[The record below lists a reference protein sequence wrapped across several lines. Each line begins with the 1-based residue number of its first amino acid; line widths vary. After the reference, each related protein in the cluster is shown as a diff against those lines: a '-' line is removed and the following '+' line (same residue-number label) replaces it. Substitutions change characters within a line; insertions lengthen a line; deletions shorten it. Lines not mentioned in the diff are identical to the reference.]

1 MKRILNKIKKSLH
14 NTGSSLI
21 LVIVALAFI
30 GILTGALLTA
40 VGYVYRQKLYD
51 YNARSNFYYLDQAMD
66 EIYSSVGAMTMNDL
80 MEAYQKTR
88 EQIIKFDPDKKAYV
102 NMDEADANQLFKDN
116 FAKEIAQD
124 TDFTTA
130 NIKTVIK
137 NSITNSTIE
146 LVDDSSKPLAVKYV
160 YLVEDVTT
168 GKQKPVYKNSYS
180 NTDDASK
187 LAKIVI
193 QNVVLRRTAAYER
206 STAKGSF
213 QQTIATDIEITRPD
227 FNITF
232 GNNTIDINNLFEFS
246 IISDSGVDF
255 DRISKDILTISGNV
269 YAANDFYNKE
279 YNDYTTA
286 KQKSTYS
293 DTITDDATNI
303 EYKMNKVSNYN
314 YTDSST
320 TNLYNRGRATNNSVA
335 DDIVYKADNLYNGKN
350 DRSKY
355 SGFYIDGGR
364 VSILADKVIVPGSI
378 AVMNGGSL
386 AVYGINSGDLAVTNV
401 WADEVVLDGYSLNT
415 TNANIKEGPSA
426 VFNSNLYVKD
436 DTTINSEFSRFKLD
450 GSYYGFG
457 NSTRRDD
464 RAFIPTTAK
473 QKDTDDANIYQEI
486 VGKDSSGN
494 DIIENRGHYNS
505 SAIIINGEHT
515 ILDLSTTK
523 KIFIAGRSYIELSN
537 TKVSSSTDDT
547 VDPNKGRIAGETVS
561 QKTNVY
567 QYDPKIGDY
576 KTGESISVKSS
587 QLAYYPNKAS
597 GQIIEVQANDAN
609 NNRGYKP
616 GLYFEFSNSSKIK
629 DMTLF
634 SKYFGPDHLVP
645 ISKQE
650 EVIGAG
656 TANEKTKEYHYIDFE
671 QAVRNVKFNT
681 AYFTT
686 IPSAYDAT
694 VEADITKYAD
704 ILKQRFIKDY
714 FDYFNF
720 CVNKDSKYKLT
731 YLGYEQDYDDDA
743 YQADTLKLSDTA
755 FATTYP
761 DTDLNILEQDR
772 SNPDREEINKKA
784 VELQNVT
791 NYTDFIAG
799 QVAVPDVGVGLDPS
813 QMYTSGAVTK
823 TNKLIDSTISYD
835 KNVEFTVTIDN
846 DSVISSILEGDTS
859 NTASDV
865 NTGTFVDN
873 TGKHYNY
880 MKMAL
885 KDLPDSS
892 PEAIFVNKI
901 VNQNGE
907 GGLTPINYYMNYDKV
922 ALLDP
927 SQNKD
932 INPSNLD
939 LGQYNVWASS
949 GDVTID
955 KDDVG
960 SAEVTGIVVA
970 MGDVYF
976 KNIEKFNGLIM
987 TGGKV
992 YIGTNNEQL
1001 TNISATTLCR
1011 NIMNEVL
1018 SKASVYDTASTD
1030 VVKQRNADNAV
1041 KFLSLFK
1048 AYEEVANKAKNGD
1061 YRPDETAR
1069 NVTSI
1074 DYSDVIKYNNWMR
1087 NVD

>member
-1 MKRILNKIKKSLH
+1 MKKILNKIKKSLH

-66 EIYSSVGAMTMNDL
+66 EIYSSLGAMTMNDL

-88 EQIIKFDPDKKAYV
+88 EQIITFDPDKKTYV

-124 TDFTTA
+124 ADFTTA

-146 LVDDSSKPLAVKYV
+146 LVDDASKPMMVKYV
-160 YLVEDVTT
+160 YIVTDASNNP
-168 GKQKPVYKNSYS
+168 KPVYKSSYS

-193 QNVVLRRTAAYER
+193 QNVILRRTASYER
-206 STAKGSF
+206 STAKGTF

-227 FNITF
+227 FNISF

-246 IISDSGVDF
+246 VIADSGVDF

-279 YNDYTTA
+279 YNNYVDS
-286 KQKSTYS
+286 KQKNTYS
-293 DTITDDATNI
+293 ATITDDAGKVF
-303 EYKMNKVSNYN
+303 KMNKVSNYN
-314 YTDSST
+314 YQGNNTLFNTRSNSANRGTLDPLFKEN
-320 TNLYNRGRATNNSVA
+320 NLY
-335 DDIVYKADNLYNGKN
+335 DGKN

-355 SGFYIDGGR
+355 SGLYIDGGR

-378 AVMNGGSL
+378 AVMNGGSI
-386 AVYGINSGDLAVTNV
+386 AVYGINGGDLSATNV

-415 TNANIKEGPSA
+415 TNAKIKEGPSA

-457 NSTRRDD
+457 NTEKKDE

-473 QKDTDDANIYQEI
+473 QKDTDRANIYQEI
-486 VGKDSSGN
+486 VGKDTSGN
-494 DIIENRGHYNS
+494 DVIENRGHYNS
-505 SAIIINGEHT
+505 SAIIVNGQHT
-515 ILDLSTTK
+515 TLDLSTTK

-537 TKVSSSTDDT
+537 TKLGTTTNDDI
-547 VDPNKGRIAGETVS
+547 DPNKGRVAGDKVS
-561 QKTNVY
+561 YKTSTY

-576 KTGESISVKSS
+576 RTGESISVKSS

-597 GQIIEVQANDAN
+597 GKMLEVQQNDSN
-609 NNRGYKP
+609 NSKGYFA
-616 GLYFEFSNSSKIK
+616 GDYFELASTSKLKTMALIK
-629 DMTLF
+629 
-634 SKYFGPDHLVP
+634 KYFGDDGLIP

-650 EVIGAG
+650 EIINPG
-656 TANEKTKEYHYIDFE
+656 TTAEKKKEYHYIDFE
-671 QAVRNVKFNT
+671 QAVRNMKFSS
-681 AYFTT
+681 AFFTT
-686 IPSAYDAT
+686 LPTTYNST
-694 VEADITKYAD
+694 VEGDISKYAD

-720 CVNKDSKYKLT
+720 CVNADSVYKLA
-731 YLGYEQDYDDDA
+731 YLGYEDGYDDSSYA
-743 YQADTLKLSDTA
+743 GNSYLLTPTE
-755 FATTYP
+755 FATKYP
-761 DTDLNILEQDR
+761 DTDTNILESRTGFDR
-772 SNPDREEINKKA
+772 TEIDKKA
-784 VELQNVT
+784 LELQNVT
-791 NYTDFIAG
+791 EYSDFIVG
-799 QVAVPDVGVGLDPS
+799 QIAVPDATTGINSNDIF
-813 QMYTSGAVTK
+813 TSGAVTRSD
-823 TNKLIDSTISYD
+823 KLIDSTISSD
-835 KNVEFTVTIDN
+835 KNVEFTVMTDN
-846 DSVISSILEGDTS
+846 DSVITSILAGDTS
-859 NTASDV
+859 NTSTEI
-865 NTGTFVDN
+865 NTTTFVEN

-880 MKMAL
+880 MKMILADVPDTSNEAAL
-885 KDLPDSS
+885 
-892 PEAIFVNKI
+892 
-901 VNQNGE
+901 VNQIVQKNGE
-907 GGLTPINYYMNYDKV
+907 GGLTPINYYMNYDKLA
-922 ALLDP
+922 ALT
-927 SQNKD
+927 SD
-932 INPSNLD
+932 ITPSNLD
-939 LGQYNVWASS
+939 LGQYNVWASK
-949 GDVTID
+949 GDVTI
-955 KDDVG
+955 KKSDVG
-960 SAEVTGIVVA
+960 SAEVTGIVIA

-976 KNIEKFNGLIM
+976 DQIEKFNGLIM

-1001 TNISATTLCR
+1001 TNLSATSLCR

-1018 SKASVYDTASTD
+1018 SKASVYDATKTD
-1030 VVKQRNADNAV
+1030 DNQTYAENAV

-1048 AYEEVANKAKNGD
+1048 AYEDVAEKAKNGD
-1061 YRPDETAR
+1061 YKPDETAR

-1087 NVD
+1087 NVED